1 MTYQTLTPAQI
12 NYDDSLSSEERSN
25 IERSIATL
33 VKRSAEMTAQRQA
46 LTSEQDDVLVAANEP
61 LCRLAQQNPQAS
73 QAVDTARA
81 KWQAI
86 KENARWSGA
95 APTEVRTGDV
105 ADWLR
110 FGAVADTIF
119 QPPYHFDWSWLDS
132 DGGHHLSWTAQKSI
146 GAAVID
152 AAVGYA
158 GDATRLRAHAGVG
171 VSLTTDRDVVV
182 MGRSLRWTHHKYWVG
197 GAIYGGN
204 ATSEGGVELT
214 VLEDGNLLT
223 VATDK
228 VWRMRC
234 SNGEVAQWDD
244 EGFAVGAPIE
254 VVWTMRPGR
263 HYTFN
268 VGAWVYVERHD
279 GLFSADSWARGFV
292 SANIGALTLFR

>member
-1 MTYQTLTPAQI
+1 MTYQTLAPAHI
-12 NYDDSLSSEERSN
+12 NYDDSLSAEQRAD
-25 IERSIATL
+25 IERSVATL
-33 VKRSAEMTAQRQA
+33 VERSATLTARRHA
-46 LTSEQDDVLVAANEP
+46 LTAEQDDVLVAANGP
-61 LCRLAQQNPQAS
+61 LLALARENREVSA
-73 QAVDTARA
+73 AIDTARE
-81 KWQAI
+81 KWQAV
-86 KENARWSGA
+86 KENAELSGA
-95 APTEVRTGDV
+95 APEVRTHDV

-110 FGAVADTIF
+110 FGSVADTIF

-132 DGGHHLSWTAQKSI
+132 DGGHHLSWTSQKSI
-146 GAAVID
+146 GAAAID
-152 AAVGYA
+152 AAVGYS

-223 VATDK
+223 AAADK
-228 VWRMRC
+228 VWRKRC

-279 GLFSADSWARGFV
+279 GMFSADSWARGFV
-292 SANIGALTLFR
+292 SAKIGALTLFR

>member
-1 MTYQTLTPAQI
+1 MTYQTLAPAQI
-12 NYDDSLSSEERSN
+12 NYDESLSEEQRANVEQSV
-25 IERSIATL
+25 ATL
-33 VKRSAEMTAQRQA
+33 VERSAKLTARREA
-46 LTSEQDDVLVAANEP
+46 LTAEQDDARMTANEP
-61 LCRLAQQNPQAS
+61 LLELLRENRHAAE
-73 QAVDTARA
+73 AVSTARE

-86 KENARWSGA
+86 KEHAEWSGA
-95 APTEVRTGDV
+95 APEVRTHDV
-105 ADWLR
+105 SDWLR

-132 DGGHHLSWTAQKSI
+132 DGGHHLSWTSQKSI
-146 GAAVID
+146 GAAAID

-197 GAIYGGN
+197 GAIYGGS
-204 ATSEGGVELT
+204 ATSEGGIELT
-214 VLEDGNLLT
+214 VLEDGRLLT
-223 VATDK
+223 AATDK

-244 EGFAVGAPIE
+244 EGFAVGSPVE

-279 GLFSADSWARGFV
+279 GMFSADSWARGFV
-292 SANIGALTLFR
+292 SAKIGALTLFR